1 MIDQISEAKSIK
13 ELQLSLLHRKSL
25 ISTPIL
31 TDLKQVDHIYEIF
44 NQIDSYRNTDAIK
57 GSVIQKKRFCF
68 IVLRLYSPGTIL
80 FNEPLVK
87 GVRKQISQTLGVKC
101 P

>member
-13 ELQLSLLHRKSL
+13 ELQMSLLHRKSL

-31 TDLKQVDHIYEIF
+31 TDLRQVNRIYEIF
-44 NQIDSYRNTDAIK
+44 NQIDSYRNPDAIK

-68 IVLRLYSPGTIL
+68 HVIDD
-80 FNEPLVK
+80 VK
-87 GVRKQISQTLGVKC
+87 YFPKIQSFLQKYDFLSFCIN
-101 P
+101 